1 MPNTR
6 FRLLLILSV
15 LLTAACQTE
24 VREAYINQDKYIDTY
39 VSNNFADNP
48 VYHEG
53 GVVRVV
59 LVEGLAGAPVI
70 ERGDSVYLYY
80 AGYTFGQNG
89 PETQFVLDSGM
100 VCVGKGKLIRG
111 LDDGLTGAR
120 LGEESLILFSGEHG
134 YGTSAVGLVPEN
146 AALLFDVG
154 VAEIKKN
161 H

>member
-1 MPNTR
+1 MPNSR

-80 AGYTFGQNG
+80 AGYTFGQAHPRPGRRPDRRPAGRRSPDPLLRRARIRHLRRGAG
-89 PETQFVLDSGM
+89 PRKHGPALR
-100 VCVGKGKLIRG
+100 RG
-111 LDDGLTGAR
+111 RGR
-120 LGEESLILFSGEHG
+120 NQKESLIR
-134 YGTSAVGLVPEN
+134 
-146 AALLFDVG
+146 
-154 VAEIKKN
+154 
-161 H
+161 